1 MSKKFTDKTIT
12 GRELIDVNAPYRV
25 MSRLV
30 VPGGDTLEDSEGTAF
45 WTQDDARRE
54 RDKRRAGG
62 AEAWVTEVRSGQ
74 RIE

>member
-1 MSKKFTDKTIT
+1 MSKDMRDNTIT

-30 VPGGDTLEDSEGTAF
+30 VPGGGTLEDLAGTAF

-54 RDKRRAGG
+54 RDKRRAQG
-62 AEAWVTEVRSGQ
+62 AEAWVTEVRSGN

>member
-1 MSKKFTDKTIT
+1 MSKLTDKTMT
-12 GRELIDVNAPYRV
+12 GRDLVDVNAPYRV

-30 VPGGDTLEDSEGTAF
+30 VGADVLEDLEGTAF

-62 AEAWVTEVRSGQ
+62 ADAWVTEVRSGN